1 VVKLNSEKAEG
12 TIMKILVI
20 EDEKKVAN
28 FLQKGLKEEQFVVD
42 VAYDGLDGEHLATTN
57 DYDLILLDIMLP
69 GKDGIEILKTL
80 RQRQINIPV
89 IMLTAKEM
97 VEDKLKGFNA
107 GCDDYISKPFSFEE
121 LLVRIRAV
129 LRRGSGA
136 LSNVLT
142 FADLTLDLISH
153 KVIRD
158 GREIELTAKEYTLL
172 EYLVRNPNR
181 VLTRTMIAEHVWDY
195 NYDSFTNVIDVYIN
209 YLRNKVDRGFAT
221 KLIYTVRGVG
231 YVLKEEK
238 K

>member
-1 VVKLNSEKAEG
+1 
-12 TIMKILVI
+12 MKILVI

-28 FLQKGLKEEQFVVD
+28 FLQKGLKEEQYVVD
-42 VAYDGLDGEHLATTN
+42 VAYDGLEGEHLAKTN

-80 RQRQINIPV
+80 RQCQVNIPV

-97 VEDKLKGFNA
+97 VEDKIKGFNA

-129 LRRGSGA
+129 LRRGGGA
-136 LSNVLT
+136 LSNVIT

-153 KVIRD
+153 KVIRA

-209 YLRNKVDRGFAT
+209 YLRNKVDRGFDT
-221 KLIYTVRGVG
+221 KLIHTVRGVG
-231 YVLKEEK
+231 YVLKEEQK

>member
-1 VVKLNSEKAEG
+1 
-12 TIMKILVI
+12 MKILVI

-42 VAYDGLDGEHLATTN
+42 IAYDGLDGEHLATTN
-57 DYDLILLDIMLP
+57 EYDLILLDIMLP

-80 RQRQINIPV
+80 RQRRINIPV

-129 LRRGSGA
+129 LRRGSGT

-142 FADLTLDLISH
+142 FADLTIDLISH

-158 GREIELTAKEYTLL
+158 DREIELTAKEYTLL

-221 KLIYTVRGVG
+221 KLIHTVRGVG

>member
-1 VVKLNSEKAEG
+1 
-12 TIMKILVI
+12 
-20 EDEKKVAN
+20 
-28 FLQKGLKEEQFVVD
+28 
-42 VAYDGLDGEHLATTN
+42 
-57 DYDLILLDIMLP
+57 
-69 GKDGIEILKTL
+69 
-80 RQRQINIPV
+80 
-89 IMLTAKEM
+89 
-97 VEDKLKGFNA
+97 
-107 GCDDYISKPFSFEE
+107 
-121 LLVRIRAV
+121 IRAV

-221 KLIYTVRGVG
+221 KLIHTVRGVG
-231 YVLKEEK
+231 YVLKKEK

>member
-1 VVKLNSEKAEG
+1 
-12 TIMKILVI
+12 MKILVI

-28 FLQKGLKEEQFVVD
+28 FLQKGLKEEQYVVD

-97 VEDKLKGFNA
+97 VEDKLEGFNA

-209 YLRNKVDRGFAT
+209 YLRNKVDRGFAS
-221 KLIYTVRGVG
+221 KLIHTVRGVG

>member
-1 VVKLNSEKAEG
+1 
-12 TIMKILVI
+12 MKILVI

-42 VAYDGLDGEHLATTN
+42 VAYDGLEGEHLATTN

-97 VEDKLKGFNA
+97 VEDKVEGFNA

-221 KLIYTVRGVG
+221 KLIHTVRGVG
-231 YVLKEEK
+231 YVLKEGK
-238 K
+238 HS

>member
-1 VVKLNSEKAEG
+1 
-12 TIMKILVI
+12 MKILVV

-28 FLQKGLKEEQFVVD
+28 FLQKGLKEEQYVVD
-42 VAYDGLDGEHLATTN
+42 VAYDGLEGEHLAKTN

-69 GKDGIEILKTL
+69 GKDGINILKTL
-80 RQRQINIPV
+80 RQCQVNVPV

-97 VEDKLKGFNA
+97 VEDKIKGFNA

-136 LSNVLT
+136 LSNVIS

-153 KVIRD
+153 KVIRA

-209 YLRNKVDRGFAT
+209 YLRNKVDRGFPT
-221 KLIYTVRGVG
+221 KLIHTVRGVG

-238 K
+238 KG

>member
-1 VVKLNSEKAEG
+1 
-12 TIMKILVI
+12 MKILVI

-28 FLQKGLKEEQFVVD
+28 FLQKGLKEEQYVVD
-42 VAYDGLDGEHLATTN
+42 VAYDGLDGEHLATTD

-69 GKDGIEILKTL
+69 GKDGIEILETL
-80 RQRQINIPV
+80 RRQQINIPV

-97 VEDKLKGFNA
+97 VEDKVEGFNA
-107 GCDDYISKPFSFEE
+107 GCDDYICKPFSFEE

-136 LSNVLT
+136 MSNVLT

-158 GREIELTAKEYTLL
+158 SREIELTAKEYTLL

-209 YLRNKVDRGFAT
+209 YLRNKVDRGFST
-221 KLIYTVRGVG
+221 KLIHTVRGVG

>member
-1 VVKLNSEKAEG
+1 
-12 TIMKILVI
+12 MKILVI
-20 EDEKKVAN
+20 EDEKKVAH
-28 FLQKGLKEEQFVVD
+28 FLQKGLKEEQYVVD
-42 VAYDGLDGEHLATTN
+42 VAYDGLDGQHLATTN

-80 RQRQINIPV
+80 RRQRINIPV

-97 VEDKLKGFNA
+97 VEDKLEGFNA

-129 LRRGSGA
+129 LRRGSGG
-136 LSNVLT
+136 LGNVLT

-158 GREIELTAKEYTLL
+158 GRYIELTAKEYTLL

-209 YLRNKVDRGFAT
+209 YLRNKVDRGFGT
-221 KLIYTVRGVG
+221 KLIHTVRGVG
-231 YVLKEEK
+231 YVLKEGK

>member
-1 VVKLNSEKAEG
+1 MREG
-12 TIMKILVI
+12 MIMKILVI

-28 FLQKGLKEEQFVVD
+28 FLQKGLKEEQYVVD
-42 VAYDGLDGEHLATTN
+42 VAYDGLEGEHLAKTN

-80 RQRQINIPV
+80 RQCQVNIPV

-97 VEDKLKGFNA
+97 VEDKIKGFNA

-129 LRRGSGA
+129 LRRGGGA
-136 LSNVLT
+136 LSNVIT

-153 KVIRD
+153 KVIRA

-209 YLRNKVDRGFAT
+209 YLRNKVDRGFDT
-221 KLIYTVRGVG
+221 KLIHTVRGVG
-231 YVLKEEK
+231 YVLKEEQK

>member
-1 VVKLNSEKAEG
+1 
-12 TIMKILVI
+12 MKILVI

-28 FLQKGLKEEQFVVD
+28 FLQKGLKEEQYVVD
-42 VAYDGLDGEHLATTN
+42 VAYDGLDGEDLATTN

-129 LRRGSGA
+129 LRRGSGV
-136 LSNVLT
+136 LSNVLS
-142 FADLTLDLISH
+142 FADLSLDLISH
-153 KVIRD
+153 KVLRD

-221 KLIYTVRGVG
+221 KLIHTVRGVG
-231 YVLKEEK
+231 YVLKEGK
-238 K
+238 HS

>member
-1 VVKLNSEKAEG
+1 MRKG
-12 TIMKILVI
+12 IDMKILVI
-20 EDEKKVAN
+20 EDERKVAN
-28 FLQKGLKEEQFVVD
+28 FLQKGLKEEQYVVD
-42 VAYDGLDGEHLATTN
+42 VACDGLEGEHLAKTN

-80 RQRQINIPV
+80 RQCQVNIPV

-97 VEDKLKGFNA
+97 VEDKIKGFNA

-136 LSNVLT
+136 LSNVIT

-153 KVIRD
+153 KVIRA

-209 YLRNKVDRGFAT
+209 YLRNKVDRGFST
-221 KLIYTVRGVG
+221 KLIHTVRGVG

-238 K
+238 KG

>member
-1 VVKLNSEKAEG
+1 MREG
-12 TIMKILVI
+12 MIMKILVI

-28 FLQKGLKEEQFVVD
+28 FLQKGLKEEQYVVD
-42 VAYDGLDGEHLATTN
+42 VAYDGLEGEHLAKTN

-80 RQRQINIPV
+80 RQCQVNIPV

-97 VEDKLKGFNA
+97 VEDKIKGFNA

-129 LRRGSGA
+129 LRRGGGA
-136 LSNVLT
+136 LSNVIT

-153 KVIRD
+153 KVMRA

-209 YLRNKVDRGFAT
+209 YLRNKVDRGFDT
-221 KLIYTVRGVG
+221 KLIHTVRGVG
-231 YVLKEEK
+231 YVLKEEQK

>member
-1 VVKLNSEKAEG
+1 
-12 TIMKILVI
+12 MKILVI
-20 EDEKKVAN
+20 EDEKKVAH
-28 FLQKGLKEEQFVVD
+28 FLQKGLKEEQYVVD
-42 VAYDGLDGEHLATTN
+42 VAYDGLDGQHLATTN

-80 RQRQINIPV
+80 RRQQINIPV

-97 VEDKLKGFNA
+97 VEDKLEGFNA

-129 LRRGSGA
+129 LRRGSGI

-209 YLRNKVDRGFAT
+209 YLRNKVDRDFAT
-221 KLIYTVRGVG
+221 KLIHTVRGVG

>member
-1 VVKLNSEKAEG
+1 
-12 TIMKILVI
+12 MKILVI

-28 FLQKGLKEEQFVVD
+28 FLQKGLKEEQYVVD
-42 VAYDGLDGEHLATTN
+42 VAYDGPEGEHLAKTN

-80 RQRQINIPV
+80 RQCQVNVPV

-97 VEDKLKGFNA
+97 VEDKIKGFNA

-136 LSNVLT
+136 LSNVIT

-153 KVIRD
+153 KVIRA

-209 YLRNKVDRGFAT
+209 YLRNKVDRGFPT
-221 KLIYTVRGVG
+221 KLIHTVRGVG

-238 K
+238 KE

>member
-1 VVKLNSEKAEG
+1 
-12 TIMKILVI
+12 MKILVI
-20 EDEKKVAN
+20 EDEKKVAH
-28 FLQKGLKEEQFVVD
+28 FLQKGLKEEQYVVD
-42 VAYDGLDGEHLATTN
+42 VAYDGLDGQHLATTN

-80 RQRQINIPV
+80 RRQQINIPV

-97 VEDKLKGFNA
+97 VEDKLEGFNA

-129 LRRGSGA
+129 LRRGSGV

-209 YLRNKVDRGFAT
+209 YLRNKVDRGFGT
-221 KLIYTVRGVG
+221 KLIHTVRGVG
-231 YVLKEEK
+231 YVLKEGK

>member
-1 VVKLNSEKAEG
+1 
-12 TIMKILVI
+12 MKILVI

-97 VEDKLKGFNA
+97 VEDKVEGFNA

-221 KLIYTVRGVG
+221 KLIHTVRGVG
-231 YVLKEEK
+231 YVLKEGK
-238 K
+238 HS

>member
-1 VVKLNSEKAEG
+1 
-12 TIMKILVI
+12 
-20 EDEKKVAN
+20 VAN
-28 FLQKGLKEEQFVVD
+28 FLQKGLKEEQYVVD
-42 VAYDGLDGEHLATTN
+42 VACDGLEGEHLAKTN

-80 RQRQINIPV
+80 RQCQVNIPV

-97 VEDKLKGFNA
+97 VEDKIKGFNA

-136 LSNVLT
+136 LSNVIT

-153 KVIRD
+153 KVIRA

-209 YLRNKVDRGFAT
+209 YLRNKVDRGFST
-221 KLIYTVRGVG
+221 KLIHTVRGVG

-238 K
+238 KG

>member
-1 VVKLNSEKAEG
+1 M
-12 TIMKILVI
+12 IMKILVI

-28 FLQKGLKEEQFVVD
+28 FLQKGLKEEQYVVD
-42 VAYDGLDGEHLATTN
+42 VAYDGLEGEHLAKTN

-80 RQRQINIPV
+80 RQCQVNIPV

-97 VEDKLKGFNA
+97 VEDKIKGFNA

-129 LRRGSGA
+129 LRRGGGA
-136 LSNVLT
+136 LSNVIT

-153 KVIRD
+153 KVIRA

-209 YLRNKVDRGFAT
+209 YLRNKVDRGFDT
-221 KLIYTVRGVG
+221 KLIHTVRGVG
-231 YVLKEEK
+231 YVLKEEQK

>member
-1 VVKLNSEKAEG
+1 
-12 TIMKILVI
+12 MKILVI

-42 VAYDGLDGEHLATTN
+42 VAYDGLEGEHLATTN

-97 VEDKLKGFNA
+97 VEDKLEGFNA

-221 KLIYTVRGVG
+221 KLIHTVRGVG

>member
-1 VVKLNSEKAEG
+1 
-12 TIMKILVI
+12 MKILVI

-28 FLQKGLKEEQFVVD
+28 FLKKGLKEEQYVVD
-42 VAYDGLDGEHLATTN
+42 VAYDGLDGEHMATTN

-69 GKDGIEILKTL
+69 GKNGIEILKTL
-80 RQRQINIPV
+80 RLRQINIPV

-97 VEDKLKGFNA
+97 VEDKLEGFNA

-142 FADLTLDLISH
+142 FADLTLDLITH

-209 YLRNKVDRGFAT
+209 YLRNKVDRGFAS
-221 KLIYTVRGVG
+221 KLIHTVRGVG

-238 K
+238 KK

>member
-1 VVKLNSEKAEG
+1 
-12 TIMKILVI
+12 
-20 EDEKKVAN
+20 
-28 FLQKGLKEEQFVVD
+28 
-42 VAYDGLDGEHLATTN
+42 
-57 DYDLILLDIMLP
+57 
-69 GKDGIEILKTL
+69 
-80 RQRQINIPV
+80 
-89 IMLTAKEM
+89 M
-97 VEDKLKGFNA
+97 VEHKIKGFNA

-136 LSNVLT
+136 LSNVIT

-153 KVIRD
+153 KVIRA

-209 YLRNKVDRGFAT
+209 YLRNKVDRGFDT
-221 KLIYTVRGVG
+221 KLIHTVRGVG

-238 K
+238 KG

>member
-1 VVKLNSEKAEG
+1 
-12 TIMKILVI
+12 MKILVI

-42 VAYDGLDGEHLATTN
+42 VAYDGLEGEHLATTN

-97 VEDKLKGFNA
+97 VEDKVEGFNA

-221 KLIYTVRGVG
+221 KLIHTVRGVG

>member
-1 VVKLNSEKAEG
+1 
-12 TIMKILVI
+12 MKILVI

-42 VAYDGLDGEHLATTN
+42 VAYDGLEGEHLATAN

-80 RQRQINIPV
+80 RQQQINIPV

-97 VEDKLKGFNA
+97 VEDKVEGFNA

-142 FADLTLDLISH
+142 FADLTLDLITH

-221 KLIYTVRGVG
+221 KLIHTVRGVG

>member
-1 VVKLNSEKAEG
+1 
-12 TIMKILVI
+12 MKILVI

-42 VAYDGLDGEHLATTN
+42 VAYDGLDGEYLATTN

-97 VEDKLKGFNA
+97 VEDKVEGFNA

-221 KLIYTVRGVG
+221 KLIHTVRGVG

-238 K
+238 KK